1 MNSVDFFS
9 PPPRPPRQ
17 AECFL
22 TLVRL
27 NILLI
32 CQLSHYHGTT
42 FFEHFSSKTVSRIF
56 VQLLLPPAN
65 KVWDKV
71 VFHRCL
77 TVHKGGVCLWVQRC
91 ASGSGVHTPWT
102 PPPRKTHT
110 HTLDTYIPWDTPW
123 THPLPWPGPLAVNER
138 AVRILLECFL
148 VIIVVKDLHVHAA
161 KAEIERRTGPCVE
174 KWHFLCTRYCWKV
187 N

>member
-9 PPPRPPRQ
+9 TPSPQRE

-32 CQLSHYHGTT
+32 CQLSHYHGPT
-42 FFEHFSSKTVSRIF
+42 FFKHFSSKLVSPSLF

-65 KVWDKV
+65 QVWGKV

-77 TVHKGGVCLWVQRC
+77 SVHKGGICLWVQEC

-102 PPPRKTHT
+102 PPPRNTHT
-110 HTLDTYIPWDTPW
+110 HW
-123 THPLPWPGPLAVNER
+123 THTSPGTPPGHAPSPRSTSGRYASYWN
-138 AVRILLECFL
+138 AFLLL
-148 VIIVVKDLHVHAA
+148 L
-161 KAEIERRTGPCVE
+161 
-174 KWHFLCTRYCWKV
+174 
-187 N
+187 